1 MSDNRI
7 KDLLT
12 QVANVDPSQIEGVSG
27 VFLFD
32 LSGENGGRWVLTVDS
47 GKTDLQK
54 VAEGD
59 AVDPDVT
66 LSMAAEDLV
75 AISNGSLNPVAAFM
89 QGKVRVSGD
98 MGLAM
103 RMQSLLT

>member
-1 MSDNRI
+1 MSDTRI

-32 LSGENGGRWVLTVDS
+32 LSGENGGRWMLTVDN

-66 LSMAAEDLV
+66 LSMAAEDLI

>member
-1 MSDNRI
+1 MSDTSI

-12 QVANVDPSQIEGVSG
+12 QIANVDPSQIEGVNG

-32 LSGENGGRWVLTVDS
+32 LSGESGGKWMLAVS
-47 GKTDLQK
+47 EGAADLQE
-54 VAEGD
+54 VAEGES
-59 AVDPDVT
+59 VDPDVT

-75 AISNGSLNPVAAFM
+75 AISDGSLNPVAAFM

-103 RMQSLLT
+103 RMQNLLT

>member
-1 MSDNRI
+1 MSDKGI

-12 QVANVDPSQIEGVSG
+12 QIANVDPAQIEGISG

-32 LSGENGGRWVLTVDS
+32 LSGEGG
-47 GKTDLQK
+47 GKWMLAIDDGKANLQK
-54 VAEGD
+54 VAKEQG
-59 AVDPDVT
+59 VDPDVT
-66 LSMAAEDLV
+66 LSMAAEDLI

>member
-1 MSDNRI
+1 MSDISI

-12 QVANVDPSQIEGVSG
+12 QIANVDRSQIEGVSG

-32 LSGENGGRWVLTVDS
+32 LSGDS
-47 GKTDLQK
+47 GGKWKLAVDDGEVDLEE
-54 VAEGD
+54 VSEGD
-59 AVDPDVT
+59 TVDPDVT
-66 LSMAAEDLV
+66 LSMAAEDLL
-75 AISNGSLNPVAAFM
+75 AIANGTLNPVAAFM

>member
-1 MSDNRI
+1 MSDTSI

-12 QVANVDPSQIEGVSG
+12 QVANVDPAQIEGVSG

-32 LSGENGGRWVLTVDS
+32 LTGEDGGKWALAVAD
-47 GKTDLQK
+47 GKADLQK
-54 VAEGD
+54 VAQGD
-59 AVDPDVT
+59 TVDPDVT

-89 QGKVRVSGD
+89 QGKVRVTGD